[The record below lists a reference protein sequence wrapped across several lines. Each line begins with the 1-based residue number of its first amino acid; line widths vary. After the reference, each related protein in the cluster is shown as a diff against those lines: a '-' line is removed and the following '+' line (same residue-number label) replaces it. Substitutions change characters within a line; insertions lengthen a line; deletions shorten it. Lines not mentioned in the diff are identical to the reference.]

1 MATHCEHD
9 HPPAGADADTGEH
22 GRVPSRRG
30 FLGVVAAGAGAL
42 AWSSTGSQMA
52 FATPAAPATGDVV
65 VLVFLRGGADGLNL
79 VAPFQMPT
87 YRALRPTLRVKDPGE
102 FTNPAGVA
110 GLPLVAGG
118 AVGSFP
124 LSGTFA
130 LHPGMEALHAGAWSA
145 GHLAVV
151 HAAGLPAAESSSRSH
166 FDAERMVEAGS
177 ATASVT
183 NGFLNR
189 YLTGVPGLD
198 RLGAVGRGSTLP
210 ASLRGPA
217 RSFSM
222 ASIAGFGVRGFSN
235 TTRARTALVSLY
247 DRGSGLLGDT
257 GADTLDVV
265 GLLAALPADPGPQNG
280 AVYGTDDL
288 STSLRETAR
297 LIRADVGLRAVAI
310 DAGGWDTHGEQ
321 GVPEDPNGYFR
332 FRAGRLANA
341 LQAFYTDLGTA
352 MDEVT
357 LVSVSEFGRTIDEN
371 GSGGTDHG
379 RAGAMFVLGRKVR
392 GGVHGAFPDAITQG
406 PEGDLAVLND
416 YRQVMWEVLSVRG
429 GATDRA
435 AVFPTFRPGS
445 PLGVVVA

>member
-1 MATHCEHD
+1 MATCCD
-9 HPPAGADADTGEH
+9 HEPPSGTGSDAGPSGVGT
-22 GRVPSRRG
+22 SRRG

-42 AWSSTGSQMA
+42 AWSSTGSRMA
-52 FATPAAPATGDVV
+52 FATPASPATGDVV

-102 FTNPAGVA
+102 FADPTGVA
-110 GLPLVAGG
+110 GLPLAAGG
-118 AVGSFP
+118 AVGAFP
-124 LSGTFA
+124 LAGTFA
-130 LHPGMEALHAGAWSA
+130 LHPGMEALHAGAWA
-145 GHLAVV
+145 NGHLAVV
-151 HAAGLPAAESSSRSH
+151 HAAGLPAAESTSRSH

-177 ATASVT
+177 AAPAVT
-183 NGFLNR
+183 TGFLNR
-189 YLTGVPGLD
+189 HLQGVPGLD
-198 RLGAVGRGSTLP
+198 RLGSIGRGSTLP

-222 ASIAGFGVRGFSN
+222 ASIAGFGVRGFSS

-247 DRGSGLLGDT
+247 DRGSGLVGDT

-265 GLLAALPADPGPQNG
+265 GLLASLPADPGPRNG
-280 AVYGTDDL
+280 AAYGTDDL

-310 DAGGWDTHGEQ
+310 DAVGWDTHGDQ

-332 FRAGRLANA
+332 YRAGRLAGA
-341 LQAFYTDLGTA
+341 LQAFYTDLGA
-352 MDEVT
+352 DMDEVT
-357 LVSVSEFGRTIDEN
+357 LVTVSEFGRTIDEN

-392 GGVHGAFPDAITQG
+392 GGVHGRFPDAITQG
-406 PEGDLAVLND
+406 PEGDLEVLND
-416 YRQVMWEVLSVRG
+416 YRQVVWEVLSLRG
-429 GATDRA
+429 GATDRR
-435 AVFPTFRPGS
+435 AVFPTFSPDS